1 MASVCQIAANRKNAR
16 RSTGPR
22 TAASKACVCRNAL
35 RHGLGIPVTRDPEV
49 SAEIDRL
56 AAALAGPAPTAAAIE
71 QARIA
76 VEAQFELLRVRAHRR
91 ALINFKAAEF
101 AANHPAAG
109 MKETG
114 ECSAPASCKGETHSI
129 VTTLSSLEALERYE
143 RRAFSRR
150 KRAIRWLTDT
160 FNTIKG

>member
-22 TAASKACVCRNAL
+22 TAASKARVSRNAL
-35 RHGLGIPVTRDPEV
+35 WHGLGIPVTRDPEV

-56 AAALAGPAPTAAAIE
+56 AAALAGPAPTPAAIE

-91 ALINFKAAEF
+91 ALINCKAAEL
-101 AANHPAAG
+101 AANHPATA
-109 MKETG
+109 TG
-114 ECSAPASCKGETHSI
+114 ERSGSEASSI
-129 VTTLSSLEALERYE
+129 VGVLSSLEALERYE
-143 RRAFSRR
+143 RRAESRR
-150 KRAIRWLTDT
+150 KRAVRWLIYTGT
-160 FNTIKG
+160 TTNG